1 MRRVFAIGLA
11 ILGVMIATQGAVAQ
25 DGQTANDKLLKIL
38 KDRQIISDKEY
49 AELKTEMLQEQTEA
63 DRRLGD
69 LDRSIADYL
78 AKEGDAIGGNV
89 TYTKSVGYGAAT
101 GERNGFG
108 FASTDGLFSLNLGGL
123 FSFEY
128 MAIDRDR
135 DEWGSDLN
143 DGDDDFSKRDS
154 QNLTLTQVRWH
165 FSGHAFD
172 PALTYFMEFGSWYGS
187 EVTTR
192 ELCLPDGQGACHD
205 GGCTEDSFETE
216 LLEAW
221 VNYNICDWTNVKVGR
236 QKVPLTRQW
245 QVHQSDLQ
253 FGRRALP
260 FNRNVERALTQDADG
275 NDIYDALNLWDNCCG
290 SEYDEGLMFW
300 DVLDVPW
307 FGDPFDEFKF
317 EYAVGIFDGKFA
329 HSGSWFMP
337 VFRGAIYPL
346 GYVDYVESDWRQSDD
361 PTFGFGAYY
370 SYDQGPE
377 HSDRMQSMYGYDFVM
392 KWYGVFLTAEW
403 MRCKDD
409 ARDFDSRRTRAWY
422 VQLSY
427 MALPN
432 EVEVMFRY
440 GRVAYPWNSG
450 GVGTSIP
457 DYTSEW
463 SVGAA
468 YYWESH
474 NLKAL
479 FEIGQ
484 TSTDWDEFHGEDRE
498 DIDVFFARLMFQLE
512 W

>member
-11 ILGVMIATQGAVAQ
+11 ILVVMIATQGAVAQ
-25 DGQTANDKLLKIL
+25 DGQTANDKLLEIL
-38 KDRQIISDKEY
+38 KDRQIISDQEY

-78 AKEGDAIGGNV
+78 AKEGDAIGSNV
-89 TYTKSVGYGAAT
+89 TYTKSVGYGLAT

-108 FASTDGLFSLNLGGL
+108 FASTDGLFSLNIGGL

-128 MAIDRDR
+128 MAIDRDK
-135 DEWGSDLN
+135 DEFPELDNMYSDY
-143 DGDDDFSKRDS
+143 GYSKRDR
-154 QNLTLTQVRWH
+154 QNLTLTQLRWH

-187 EVTTR
+187 GYAAVDGM
-192 ELCLPDGQGACHD
+192 DGQYQTSPSCS
-205 GGCTEDSFETE
+205 EDWFETE

-221 VNYNICDWTNVKVGR
+221 VNWNICDWTNLKVGR
-236 QKVPLTRQW
+236 QKVPMTRQW

-260 FNRNVERALTQDADG
+260 FNPEMGLNSAADSAVNLQDS
-275 NDIYDALNLWDNCCG
+275 CCLVG
-290 SEYDEGLMFW
+290 GYDEGLMFW

-307 FGDPFDEFKF
+307 FGDPFDQFKF
-317 EYAVGIFDGKFA
+317 EYAVGIFDGNYA
-329 HSGSWFMP
+329 SGGSWFVPML
-337 VFRGAIYPL
+337 RGAIYPM
-346 GYVDYVESDWRQSDD
+346 GAVDYVESDWRQSDD

-377 HSDRMQSMYGYDFVM
+377 HADRMQSMYGYDFVM
-392 KWYGVFLTAEW
+392 KWYGFFLTAEW
-403 MRCKDD
+403 MRCKEDMRGYD
-409 ARDFDSRRTRAWY
+409 ARRTRAWY
-422 VQLSY
+422 IQASY
-427 MALPN
+427 MVMPN
-432 EVEVMFRY
+432 EVELMARY

-450 GVGTSIP
+450 GVGASIP

-479 FEIGQ
+479 LEFGR
-484 TSTDWDEFHGEDRE
+484 TDTDWDNYVNNPPNTDPE
-498 DIDVFFARLMFQLE
+498 DIEVWFVRLMFQLE

>member
-11 ILGVMIATQGAVAQ
+11 ILIVMIATQGAVAQ

-38 KDRQIISDKEY
+38 KDRQIISDEEY

-78 AKEGDAIGGNV
+78 AKEGDAIGSNV
-89 TYTKSVGYGAAT
+89 TYTKSVGYGLAT

-108 FASTDGLFSLNLGGL
+108 FASTDGLFSLNIGGL

-128 MAIDRDR
+128 MAVDRDR
-135 DEWGSDLN
+135 DEFPELN
-143 DGDDDFSKRDS
+143 DSMYDDYSKRDR
-154 QNLTLTQVRWH
+154 QNLTLTQLRWH

-172 PALTYFMEFGSWYGS
+172 PALTYFVEFGSFYGS
-187 EVTTR
+187 DYVSQAVGNGLTEVQR
-192 ELCLPDGQGACHD
+192 LDGD
-205 GGCTEDSFETE
+205 GYYCSEDYFSTE

-221 VNYNICDWTNVKVGR
+221 VNWNICDWTNLKFGSM
-236 QKVPLTRQW
+236 KVPMTRQW

-260 FNRNVERALTQDADG
+260 FNPGLGLNSAADS
-275 NDIYDALNLWDNCCG
+275 AVNLRESCCLVG
-290 SEYDEGLMFW
+290 GYDEGLMFW

-307 FGDPFDEFKF
+307 FGDPFDQFKF
-317 EYAVGIFDGKFA
+317 EYAVGIFDGQFA
-329 HSGSWFMP
+329 SGGSWFEP

-346 GYVDYVESDWRQSDD
+346 GAVDYVESDWRQSGD

-377 HSDRMQSMYGYDFVM
+377 HADRMQSVYGYDFVM
-392 KWYGVFLTAEW
+392 KWYGFFLTAEW
-403 MRCKDD
+403 MRCKED
-409 ARDFDSRRTRAWY
+409 ARGYDARRTRAWY
-422 VQLSY
+422 IQGSY
-427 MALPN
+427 MVLPN
-432 EVEVMFRY
+432 EVELMARY
-440 GRVAYPWNSG
+440 GRVAWPWNAG
-450 GVGTSIP
+450 GVGQSIP

-484 TSTDWDEFHGEDRE
+484 TSTDWDDYMDEDPE
-498 DIDVFFARLMFQLE
+498 DIDVFFVRLMFQLE